1 MIYTDAGL
9 WQRVMGYAFNRKKQS
24 MYIVRIDMGVARGRE
39 EGEGKYDGKDRQ
51 ECYIEIRSV
60 L

>member
-1 MIYTDAGL
+1 MPSAGAIARNRACIYLESIQAL
-9 WQRVMGYAFNRKKQS
+9 
-24 MYIVRIDMGVARGRE
+24 RGGRELE